1 MVAPALCGHFK
12 PNATS
17 MSSGPPSGE
26 NPFQQFGQLNRQITD
41 QWLKLLRAAPR
52 PELGEVYESLTA
64 GLQHESER
72 WAEVQQRYL
81 QTQMQ
86 LWQNLLAA
94 KPGEASE
101 AVVAPD
107 KGDRRFHGSEWQRLP
122 FFDYL
127 RQSHLLNA
135 RFLEEVIQ
143 SSKLDP
149 ETKRKTAFFA
159 RQGLDALSPSNY
171 PGTNPEVLK
180 LALETEGKSLAAGL
194 QNLVADMEKGH
205 ISMTDET
212 AFEVGRNLAIT
223 DGAVVYENELM
234 QLIRYR
240 PLTPEVHERP
250 YLLIPPFIN
259 KYYIL
264 DLQPENSFVRFLL
277 EQGQQVFLVSWRN
290 IPPELGAKTW
300 DDYIEQA
307 VFRAMDVTLAL
318 SGQQK
323 LNMLGFC
330 VGGTLLACA
339 LAVLRVRGD
348 DRVASLTLLTTMLE
362 FSDVGE
368 ISVYVDQ
375 AYVQKRETDF
385 AQGGIV
391 HGRELAMTFASLRA
405 NELIWFFVVNNYL
418 KGRTPDAFDLLYWNS
433 DSANLPGRL
442 YVWYVRNM
450 YLENRLKH
458 PGGVQCCGVPVD
470 LRRVDMPA
478 FVLAAREDHIVPWNS
493 AYRSAQLLGGDV
505 RFVLAAS
512 GHIAGVINPAAKNR
526 RSHWVAD
533 GMPPEPGA
541 WLEGASQT
549 PGSWWPRLA
558 DWLATHAGAK
568 VPAPGRLGNDQYPEI
583 EPAPGRYVKARD
595 HEAQQGAG

>member
-1 MVAPALCGHFK
+1 
-12 PNATS
+12 
-17 MSSGPPSGE
+17 MSSGPDPGD
-26 NPFQQFGQLNRQITD
+26 NPFQQFGQLAQQVAD
-41 QWLKLLRAAPR
+41 QLRKSWLDAPH
-52 PELGEVYESLTA
+52 PELGEVYEALTA
-64 GLQHESER
+64 GLQHEASR
-72 WAEVQQRYL
+72 WSEVQQRYV

-86 LWQNLLAA
+86 LWQSLLGAQ
-94 KPGEASE
+94 PGQPREPL
-101 AVVAPD
+101 VATE
-107 KGDRRFHGSEWQRLP
+107 KGDRRFHGTEWRDLP

-127 RQSHLLNA
+127 RQNYLLNA
-135 RFLEEVIQ
+135 RFIDEAIQ
-143 SSKLDP
+143 SSKLEP
-149 ETKRKTAFFA
+149 ETKRKAAFFA
-159 RQGLDALSPSNY
+159 RQYLDALSPSNY

-180 LALETEGKSLAAGL
+180 LALETEGRSLADGL
-194 QNLVADMEKGH
+194 KNLVTDMEKGY

-212 AFEVGRNLAIT
+212 AFEVGRNLALT
-223 DGAVVYENELM
+223 GGVVVYENELM

-240 PLTPEVHERP
+240 PLTAEVHERP

-264 DLQPENSFVRFLL
+264 DLQPENSFVRYLL

-307 VFRAMDVTLAL
+307 VFRAMEVTLDLA
-318 SGQQK
+318 GQPK

-339 LAVLRVRGD
+339 LAVLRARGD

-368 ISVYVDQ
+368 ISVYVDD
-375 AYVQKRETDF
+375 AYVQKREADF
-385 AQGGIV
+385 AGGGIV

-418 KGRTPDAFDLLYWNS
+418 KGRKPDAFDLLYWNG

-450 YLENRLKH
+450 YLENNLRV
-458 PGGVQCCGVPVD
+458 PGNVQCCGTPVD
-470 LRRVDMPA
+470 LGRLDMPT
-478 FVLAAREDHIVPWNS
+478 FVLAAREDHIVPWKS
-493 AYRSAQLLGGDV
+493 AFRSAQLLGGDV
-505 RFVLAAS
+505 QFVLAAS

-526 RSHWVAD
+526 RSHWLAPE
-533 GMPPEPGA
+533 MPRDPEA
-541 WLEGASQT
+541 WLASAAET

-558 DWLATHAGAK
+558 QWLAENSGAR
-568 VPAPGRLGNDQYPEI
+568 VPAPERLGSDQYPEI
-583 EPAPGRYVKARD
+583 EPAPGRYVRVRD